1 MSAMV
6 NISMP
11 MGVRSFPSSIST
23 LARTPRLVRDSTPAT
38 ASEPANPRPRPKSKP
53 MLKVTTRA
61 ASRETTTETTA
72 ATEHRL
78 RMAARKPEM
87 SSSSSPIRKKNRKI
101 PTPSST
107 WTSPAG
113 STMPVTGPS
122 RMPAAV

>member
-11 MGVRSFPSSIST
+11 MGVRNFPSSIST
-23 LARTPRLVRDSTPAT
+23 LARTPRLVSDRTPAT
-38 ASEPANPRPRPKSKP
+38 ASEPANPRPSPKSKP

-61 ASRETTTETTA
+61 ASRETSTETTA

-87 SSSSSPIRKKNRKI
+87 SSSSSPIRKKNRKM
-101 PTPSST
+101 PTPEQH
-107 WTSPAG
+107 PNLA
-113 STMPVTGPS
+113 
-122 RMPAAV
+122 